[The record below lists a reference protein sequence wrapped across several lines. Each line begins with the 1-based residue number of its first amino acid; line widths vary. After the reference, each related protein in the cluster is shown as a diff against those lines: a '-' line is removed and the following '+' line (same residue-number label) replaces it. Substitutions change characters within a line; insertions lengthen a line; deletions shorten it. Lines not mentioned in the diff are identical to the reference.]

1 MRQDA
6 ARRREA
12 ITREARH
19 LFAAQGSGVALEAVA
34 EAAGVGIA
42 TLYRN
47 FPARAD
53 LIDAVVLEILGDI
66 RSAAEAALSAFDA
79 DAEPAWTAFLDRLV
93 ELDLG
98 ALADALAHVAA
109 DGLPASVREA
119 QDASL
124 AAVER
129 VMERARA
136 AGLSGGRV
144 SALELVLAVGM
155 LSRPQP
161 EAVAAQA
168 PDLARRLVRI
178 LAAGMRA

>member
-12 ITREARH
+12 ITREARR
-19 LFAAQGSGVALEAVA
+19 LFAAQGSGVALEAIA

-47 FPARAD
+47 FPTRTE
-53 LIDAVVLEILGDI
+53 LIDAVVLELLRDI
-66 RSAAEAALSAFDA
+66 EDAADVALAGFDA
-79 DAEPAWTAFLDRLV
+79 DADAAWSAFLDRLV

-109 DGLPASVREA
+109 DGLPASLREA
-119 QDASL
+119 QGASL

-129 VMERARA
+129 VMERARV
-136 AGLSGGRV
+136 AGLSDGRV

-161 EAVAAQA
+161 EVVAAQA

-178 LAAGMRA
+178 LAAGMRG

>member
-6 ARRREA
+6 MRRRRA
-12 ITREARH
+12 LTREARR
-19 LFAAQGSGVALEAVA
+19 LFAVHGSGVALESVA

-47 FPARAD
+47 FASREELVD
-53 LIDAVVLEILGDI
+53 EVVLEILGDI
-66 RSAAEAALSAFDA
+66 A
-79 DAEPAWTAFLDRLV
+79 DAATDALAAFGADPQAAWAGFLDRLV
-93 ELDLG
+93 GLELG

-109 DGLPASVREA
+109 DGLPAPVRDA
-119 QDASL
+119 QGASL
-124 AAVER
+124 AAVDA
-129 VMERARA
+129 VMVRARS
-136 AGLSGGRV
+136 AGLADGRV